1 MSNILK
7 KLTGRKN
14 KIKSYPPDIA
24 ADAVFISLYEKC
36 KPFTMTSIERMYA
49 LFKSV
54 NYVLDNHIQGE
65 FVECGVW
72 KGGSSMM
79 IAHTLKA
86 RKSVERKI
94 FLYDTFEGMSTPS
107 DMDVSYA
114 GESAAELLSRQQK
127 NDKDSVWCFSPID
140 EVKKNIESTGYPME
154 LLQFVKGKVEDTL
167 LHTWPGKISLLRL
180 DTDWYESTRKE
191 MEVLYPLLE
200 EKGVLIIDDF
210 GHWEGA
216 KKAVTEY
223 FNAQSYKPFLQR
235 IDDTGIIMIKP
246 VS

>member
-7 KLTGRKN
+7 KLTGKN
-14 KIKSYPPDIA
+14 KKAKSYPPDIA
-24 ADAVFISLYEKC
+24 ADAVFMELYENC

-49 LFKSV
+49 LFKSI
-54 NYVLDNHIQGE
+54 NYVLDNHIPGD

-86 RKSVERKI
+86 RKSVDRNI

-107 DMDVSYA
+107 DMDISYA
-114 GESAAELLSRQQK
+114 GESAAALLSTQQK
-127 NDKDSVWCFSPID
+127 NDKDSIWCFSPID
-140 EVKKNIESTGYPME
+140 EVKKNIELTGYPVE
-154 LLQFVKGKVEDTL
+154 LLKFVKGKVEDTL
-167 LHTWPGKISLLRL
+167 LHTLPGKISLLRL

-191 MEVLYPLLE
+191 MEILYPLLE

-235 IDDTGIIMIKP
+235 IDNTGIIMIKP

>member
-7 KLTGRKN
+7 KLTG
-14 KIKSYPPDIA
+14 KISKAKPYPPDIA

-36 KPFTMTSIERMYA
+36 KPFTMTSIERMYT

-54 NYVLDNHIQGE
+54 NYVLDNHIQGD

-86 RKSVERKI
+86 RNSLDRKI

-107 DMDVSYA
+107 EMDVSYA
-114 GESAAELLSRQQK
+114 GESAAALLSTQQK
-127 NDKDSVWCFSPID
+127 NDKDSIWCFSPID
-140 EVKKNIESTGYPME
+140 EVKKNIESTGYPIE

-223 FNAQSYKPFLQR
+223 FNALSYKPFLQR